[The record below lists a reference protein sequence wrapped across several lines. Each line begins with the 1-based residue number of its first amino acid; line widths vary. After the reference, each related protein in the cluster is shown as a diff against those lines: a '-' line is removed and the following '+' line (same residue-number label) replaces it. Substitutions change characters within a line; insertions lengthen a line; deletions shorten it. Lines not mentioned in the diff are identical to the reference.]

1 MDIAKKNLGC
11 RLVVSGNK
19 IEFYEYEKP
28 IYIDYDRKHTITK
41 KKTEESCKREDNL
54 FRARQSVRRI
64 IWANLEPHSKF
75 LTLTYANTQLD
86 IEVFERH
93 FTTFLQNMKRH
104 GYKLRYL
111 CVIERQKKR
120 GKKEGNIGTVHPH
133 VVVFNDEYIP
143 FELITK
149 CWGKGNI
156 DIHMIDGL
164 REENG
169 EKVKDVGAYVCKY
182 LTKDAELEWG
192 SRSFRCSKGLKRPQE
207 FKVYAYGEI
216 DKRGLPNYV
225 CENMEFYDFIKNS
238 SDITYRNKSYFGY
251 QLKDGTQY
259 TNSVNY
265 YQANKSCN
273 LIIQDNEVFEEIE

>member
-28 IYIDYDRKHTITK
+28 IYIDYDRTHTVTK
-41 KKTEESCKREDNL
+41 NKTEDSCKREDNL
-54 FRARQSVRRI
+54 LRARQSVRRI
-64 IWANLEPHSKF
+64 IWSNLEPHSKF
-75 LTLTYANTQLD
+75 LTLTYAETQLD
-86 IEVFERH
+86 VKVFQRH
-93 FTTFLQNMKRH
+93 FTTFIQNMKRN

-111 CVIERQKKR
+111 YVLERQKKR
-120 GKKEGNIGTVHPH
+120 GKKEGNIGTVHAH
-133 VVVFNDEYIP
+133 LVVFNDEFIP
-143 FELITK
+143 HELITK
-149 CWGKGNI
+149 CWGQGNI

-225 CENMEFYDFIKNS
+225 CENMEFYDFIKNA

-265 YQANKSCN
+265 YQANKSSN